1 MRKHEKTKEQCIAP
15 GANETKGC
23 SRCADP
29 LQPPPPTHQQQQA
42 AGVSAMAGACF
53 AMVAGGLGE
62 RLGYNG
68 IKVFEFPK
76 PRHYDLL
83 GLLGL

>member
-1 MRKHEKTKEQCIAP
+1 MKRRGVVGVLAHF
-15 GANETKGC
+15 NYHH
-23 SRCADP
+23 
-29 LQPPPPTHQQQQA
+29 PPTHHQQQA

-83 GLLGL
+83 GLLGLLGLEFYSHYS